1 VKLIDWFRDR
11 ALRKV
16 VKFGLPIALGKF
28 GASLAGLVTLALL
41 AHQLGPGP
49 LGVIAVI
56 RATVSTLEQYANF
69 NTWQVIIKYGTEAI
83 AREKPSDVERLIKL
97 SLLIDLATA
106 ALATLLVIGIA
117 FVIPGTFGWTS
128 HEAFMCAVYGVTVL
142 TRVAGTSD
150 GIFRLCDAYRPQAIA
165 TIFSAGFATLSVA
178 VAVAMDAGFD
188 GCIVA
193 LIVGEVVGN
202 IVLTAVTFWV
212 AKKNGYGNWPSAR
225 LRGVRTAFPGIFHF
239 LVSTNA
245 QLTVKKTQADFDT
258 FVVGAMLGKIPSGLF
273 RVVKQL
279 GTIPGRVF
287 MPFEIV
293 LFTELARASS
303 VHDYRGFRRFLRRS
317 VAIFGGGSLVIW
329 ALAAVAAEPILRL
342 VAGAEFV
349 PAAASF
355 RWYLLAMAL
364 NVANAPTLRAM
375 IALGR
380 PGTLFFFELATLALL
395 VGTGIAATAL
405 WGIAGVSAAV
415 AFVKF
420 IQMIWSILLIRNVLR
435 AREAEHAASELAAPA
450 NNRQAP

>member
-1 VKLIDWFRDR
+1 MKLIDWFRDR

-16 VKFGLPIALGKF
+16 VKFGLPIAIGKF
-28 GASLAGLVTLALL
+28 GASLAGLVTLSLL
-41 AHQLGPGP
+41 AHRLGPGP

-56 RATVSTLEQYANF
+56 RATVSMLEQYANF

-83 AREKPSDVERLIKL
+83 ARKMPSDVERLIKL
-97 SLLIDLATA
+97 SLVIDVATA
-106 ALATLLVIGIA
+106 AIATLLILGIA
-117 FVIPGTFGWTS
+117 LVIPKTFGWNQ
-128 HEAFMCAVYGVTVL
+128 HEGWMCALYGVTVL

-150 GIFRLCDAYRPQAIA
+150 GIFRLCDAYRSQAIA
-165 TIFSAGFATLSVA
+165 TIFAAAFGTGAVA
-178 VAVAMDAGFD
+178 VAVVMGAGFD
-188 GCIVA
+188 GCVIA
-193 LIVGEVVGN
+193 LIIGEVAAN
-202 IVLTAVTFWV
+202 LILTVLTFWV
-212 AKKNGYGNWPSAR
+212 AKQHGYGNW
-225 LRGVRTAFPGIFHF
+225 LRAPLKGVRQAFPGIFHF

-258 FVVGAMLGKIPSGLF
+258 FVVGVMLGKIPSGLF

-317 VAIFGGGSLVIW
+317 VAIFGGGSLAIW
-329 ALAAVAAEPILRL
+329 AVAAIAAEPILRI
-342 VAGAEFV
+342 VAGADFV
-349 PAAASF
+349 SAASSF
-355 RWYLLAMAL
+355 RWYMLAMAM

-380 PGTLFFFELATLALL
+380 PGTLFFFELGTLVVLIAA
-395 VGTGIAATAL
+395 GIACTSV

-415 AFVKF
+415 AFVK
-420 IQMIWSILLIRNVLR
+420 IVQMLWSILLIRQVIR
-435 AREAEHAASELAAPA
+435 TREAEHAQRLAVSEPTT
-450 NNRQAP
+450 